1 MIRVKQASPMHTI
14 QDLGR
19 FGFASQGVAQAGPM
33 DSLSACWANS
43 ILKNAVNSPLIE
55 IGGGGFVV
63 EFTTPV
69 NFSITGA
76 WGDFTLDGKPLIG
89 PGRHLAHAGSV
100 LKVGRLSSGLFT
112 YLAVDGGLHVEPI
125 LGSVATCRRDSLGGL
140 TATGLPLSSGDELQ
154 YAADQLRPLKLIPR
168 RYLDSYVTP
177 LVCDVILRNSDNFS
191 SISTDLFFNQSY
203 TVAKEQSRMGYRLDG
218 QSSIQSNR
226 PRYSVPIP
234 LGGIQIPPSGQ
245 PIVLMRDHQ
254 SLGGYPMIG
263 TLTRRSLSLLAQRSP
278 GKVVSFRPMQR
289 DEAVAEFYKYQQFFG
304 DFR

>member
-1 MIRVKQASPMHTI
+1 MIRVRQASPMHTV

-19 FGFASQGVAQAGPM
+19 FGFASQGVARSGPM
-33 DSLSACWANS
+33 DSIAACWANT
-43 ILKNAVNSPLIE
+43 ILNNSVNRPFIE
-55 IGGGGFVV
+55 IGGGGFVA
-63 EFTTPV
+63 EFAIPV
-69 NFSITGA
+69 NFAITGA
-76 WGDFTLDGKPLIG
+76 WGDFTLDGQPLIG
-89 PGRHLAHAGSV
+89 PGCYPAHAGSV
-100 LKVGRLSSGLFT
+100 LKIGRLSSGLFT
-112 YLAVDGGLHVEPI
+112 YLAVEGGFHIESV
-125 LGSVATCRRDSLGGL
+125 LGSVATCQRDSLGGL
-140 TATGLPLSSGDELQ
+140 TGTGAALTSGDELR
-154 YAADQLRPLKLIPR
+154 YKADRLRPLKLIPR

-177 LVCDVILRNSDNFS
+177 LVCDVIMRYSDHFD
-191 SISTDLFFNQSY
+191 SIATDRFLNQSY

-218 QSSIQSNR
+218 QSSIESNR

-278 GKVVSFRPMQR
+278 GKVVSFKPIKR
-289 DEAVAEFYKYQQFFG
+289 DEATAEFYKYQQFFG

>member
-33 DSLSACWANS
+33 DSISACWANS
-43 ILKNAVNSPLIE
+43 ILKNAVNSPFIE
-55 IGGGGFVV
+55 IGGGGFVA
-63 EFTTPV
+63 EFTDPV
-69 NFSITGA
+69 NFAIAGA
-76 WGDFTLDGKPLIG
+76 WGDFTLDGKPLTG
-89 PGRHLAHAGSV
+89 PGRYPAHADSV
-100 LKVGRLSSGLFT
+100 LKIGRLSSGLFT
-112 YLAVDGGLHVEPI
+112 YLAVDGGFHVEPV
-125 LGSVATCRRDSLGGL
+125 LGSVATCQRDSLGGV
-140 TATGLPLSSGDELQ
+140 AGTGSALASGDELL
-154 YAADQLRPLKLIPR
+154 YKADQLRPVKLIPR

-278 GKVVSFRPMQR
+278 GKVVSFRPIQR